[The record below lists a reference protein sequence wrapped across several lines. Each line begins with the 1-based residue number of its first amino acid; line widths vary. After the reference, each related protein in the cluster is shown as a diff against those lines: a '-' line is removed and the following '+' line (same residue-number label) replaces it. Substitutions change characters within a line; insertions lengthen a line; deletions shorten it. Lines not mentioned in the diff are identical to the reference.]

1 MKVDCNFGAIL
12 KPRGQNLGFL
22 DPPTPYVVIFIS
34 ELYLLMWFF
43 GGPPSPPYCPRGLR
57 MALRLLGLGSLSEN
71 IGLLLAFFIFGTFC
85 DEVS

>member
-43 GGPPSPPYCPRGLR
+43 GGPPFHSFWPRGLK
-57 MALRLLGLGSLSEN
+57 MTPFDGSQSR
-71 IGLLLAFFIFGTFC
+71 IF
-85 DEVS
+85 